1 MTTASRSKVSGRR
14 ITTLFIALVLMIA
27 ALVLLFMSWKT
38 IPPGYVGIAFNKAT
52 NKVTTGALEPG
63 WTLIN
68 PFTTAIKEYPVTIQT
83 YVMVQSGGEGSTVG
97 NDSIKV
103 QSNEAQ
109 QLNLDVAVQYRVN
122 KDQAA
127 ALYTEWGGQG
137 LQIIEEQ
144 VVRQQT
150 RSAVTN
156 LAALYKWEEIS
167 GSKRVEIADKVREQL
182 REELARRHLI
192 LEDFVIREVHLPDN
206 LKIALENK
214 ITAQQAAEKQR
225 YELEQAQIKAEQDKV
240 EAEGQANAQRATA
253 QGDADATLI
262 RAKAQ
267 AESNVLLAQSV
278 NDALIRYQMMLR
290 WNGQLPMFNGG
301 GATPLINVSDLIN
314 QTTPITP

>member
-97 NDSIKV
+97 DDSIKV

-167 GSKRVEIADKVREQL
+167 GSKRVEIANKVREQL

-314 QTTPITP
+314 STTPITP

>member
-97 NDSIKV
+97 DDSIKV

-167 GSKRVEIADKVREQL
+167 GSKRVEIANKVREQL

>member
-167 GSKRVEIADKVREQL
+167 GSKRVEIANKVREQL

-314 QTTPITP
+314 STTPITP

>member
-240 EAEGQANAQRATA
+240 EAEGRANAQRATA

>member
-167 GSKRVEIADKVREQL
+167 GSKRVEIANKVREQL

>member
-1 MTTASRSKVSGRR
+1 
-14 ITTLFIALVLMIA
+14 
-27 ALVLLFMSWKT
+27 
-38 IPPGYVGIAFNKAT
+38 
-52 NKVTTGALEPG
+52 
-63 WTLIN
+63 
-68 PFTTAIKEYPVTIQT
+68 
-83 YVMVQSGGEGSTVG
+83 
-97 NDSIKV
+97 
-103 QSNEAQ
+103 
-109 QLNLDVAVQYRVN
+109 VN

>member
-1 MTTASRSKVSGRR
+1 M
-14 ITTLFIALVLMIA
+14 
-27 ALVLLFMSWKT
+27 
-38 IPPGYVGIAFNKAT
+38 
-52 NKVTTGALEPG
+52 
-63 WTLIN
+63 
-68 PFTTAIKEYPVTIQT
+68 
-83 YVMVQSGGEGSTVG
+83 
-97 NDSIKV
+97 
-103 QSNEAQ
+103 
-109 QLNLDVAVQYRVN
+109 
-122 KDQAA
+122 
-127 ALYTEWGGQG
+127 
-137 LQIIEEQ
+137 
-144 VVRQQT
+144 
-150 RSAVTN
+150 
-156 LAALYKWEEIS
+156 
-167 GSKRVEIADKVREQL
+167 REQL

>member
-97 NDSIKV
+97 DDSIKV